1 MSYKELTQSTGSDQV
16 KHKMENGSL
25 VPYPKLLLRF
35 AGKLPL
41 FGYQFGLGGLL
52 NLGSIMVLTT
62 RGRRT
67 GLARHVPV
75 EYRRHGSKIYIVSV
89 WGPRT
94 DWYQNLLANPQAT
107 IQLGHNAYGV
117 TASVV
122 EDAAEAL
129 RVLYLFRRFAPA
141 RYDALLGRIIESEV
155 NTRTLPNVSSQFT
168 IMRLDITGTPGL
180 PIVANVGWWP
190 LVVLGTAVITAAGF
204 TRFRRDR
211 EG

>member
-1 MSYKELTQSTGSDQV
+1 MSYKELTQSTAGNQA
-16 KHKMENGSL
+16 KPKMETGSL
-25 VPYPKLLLRF
+25 IPYPKPLLRF

-41 FGYQFGLGGLL
+41 FGYRFGLGDLL

-67 GLARHVPV
+67 GQARHVPV

-107 IQLGHNAYGV
+107 IQLGRHAYGV

-129 RVLYLFRRFAPA
+129 RALYLFRRFAPA

-190 LVVLGTAVITAAGF
+190 LVVLGTATMTVMALA
-204 TRFRRDR
+204 RWRRDR